1 MIHFLPD
8 PEQST
13 PAPANARLAGLN
25 RALAAVEQLGGEA
38 VPARRFDLNDAWAG
52 ADVTHQALVDDW
64 SERAA
69 SASAAGLEAV
79 AALHAMGLEAN
90 PAALRRLADDI
101 RAEFEAMGAVLSL

>member
-8 PEQST
+8 PETVQ
-13 PAPANARLAGLN
+13 PAASARLAGLD
-25 RALAAVEQLGGEA
+25 RALAVVERLGGEA
-38 VPARRFDLNDAWAG
+38 VPARRFDLADAWAN
-52 ADVTHQALVDDW
+52 ADDARRALADDW
-64 SERAA
+64 AERAA

-101 RAEFEAMGAVLSL
+101 RDECEAIGAVLGL